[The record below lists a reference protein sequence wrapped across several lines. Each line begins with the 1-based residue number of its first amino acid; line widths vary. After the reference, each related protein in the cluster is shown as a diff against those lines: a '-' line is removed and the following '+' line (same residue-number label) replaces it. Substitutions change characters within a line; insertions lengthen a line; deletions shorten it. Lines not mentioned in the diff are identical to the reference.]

1 MSLLWEHDVN
11 QLGYPIPREIH
22 QTWHMKQIDLITS
35 LRGMTLPIP
44 KMGMGDAKQQQCFG
58 DFLMNQNSTKT
69 CIFSAAIFLE
79 IYYPHQ
85 NVIDQNWWCN
95 QFAKYSTWFVIS
107 IIFFFSFPRKKLA
120 PPTSCLSFCPDS
132 LWKSSKIPQ
141 INGRI
146 PGS

>member
-22 QTWHMKQIDLITS
+22 QTWRMKQIDLITS

-79 IYYPHQ
+79 IYYPPKC
-85 NVIDQNWWCN
+85 D
-95 QFAKYSTWFVIS
+95 
-107 IIFFFSFPRKKLA
+107 
-120 PPTSCLSFCPDS
+120 
-132 LWKSSKIPQ
+132 
-141 INGRI
+141 
-146 PGS
+146 